1 MGSRFTFVT
10 NGREAAL
17 AQAARAAG
25 GKDVALGG
33 GANLARQYLIAGLV
47 DEMEISLVPTL
58 LGFGERLFDGVG
70 DDLHALALVITCAGE
85 YRGRRT
91 SMTRRR
97 TLSTSRSRRLH
108 FDVSVQTVRRVCGS
122 LRRPPVAS
130 FDDELILD
138 VGREGRP
145 LRRVGRAGGLRT
157 RVARGV
163 QLAAVIGKREDH
175 DG

>member
-1 MGSRFTFVT
+1 MLEAPAGRLLADDRVRCI
-10 NGREAAL
+10 NGISVHLRYERQRGGTCAG
-17 AQAARAAG
+17 RAGAG

-108 FDVSVQTVRRVCGS
+108 FDV
-122 LRRPPVAS
+122 
-130 FDDELILD
+130 
-138 VGREGRP
+138 
-145 LRRVGRAGGLRT
+145 
-157 RVARGV
+157 
-163 QLAAVIGKREDH
+163 
-175 DG
+175 